1 MKNSK
6 EYNQLPVSGKLQLG
20 EKLGAEVA
28 KIMNKAMKS
37 ANKLL
42 NPVGYGVNIQADF
55 YRVPPKPLES
65 PKSEVTN
72 G

>member
-1 MKNSK
+1 MQNEKDFNNLS
-6 EYNQLPVSGKLQLG
+6 VSAKMNAG

-42 NPVGYGVNIQADF
+42 NPLGYGLNIQADF
-55 YRVPPKPLES
+55 YKLPVES
-65 PKSEVTN
+65 PKPEVIN

>member
-1 MKNSK
+1 MKNQK
-6 EYNQLPVSGKLQLG
+6 EFNGLPISAKMVAG

-42 NPVGYGVNIQADF
+42 NPIGYGLNIQADF
-55 YRVPPKPLES
+55 YRMPVES
-65 PKSEVTN
+65 PKPEVTN